1 MIAELGHF
9 SLILGL
15 VFALLLAWLPAQGV
29 KRDQLGLMQM
39 AKPLALGL
47 GKLSVGA
54 QYFNSVMLPL
64 TLVLTLLMGAGLFLQ
79 WQQDTPKR
87 LWQFAMPV
95 VVTTLLASVLIP
107 LLLLPEFSGMM
118 VLGLL
123 MVSWVGLVLCGGLSK
138 AYCSLQ
144 RLR

>member
-47 GKLSVGA
+47 FLFVGVSFALLVTSMVQDDFSVKYVAGHSRTIIH
-54 QYFNSVMLPL
+54 YLRLMLP
-64 TLVLTLLMGAGLFLQ
+64 F
-79 WQQDTPKR
+79 
-87 LWQFAMPV
+87 
-95 VVTTLLASVLIP
+95 
-107 LLLLPEFSGMM
+107 
-118 VLGLL
+118 
-123 MVSWVGLVLCGGLSK
+123 
-138 AYCSLQ
+138 
-144 RLR
+144 